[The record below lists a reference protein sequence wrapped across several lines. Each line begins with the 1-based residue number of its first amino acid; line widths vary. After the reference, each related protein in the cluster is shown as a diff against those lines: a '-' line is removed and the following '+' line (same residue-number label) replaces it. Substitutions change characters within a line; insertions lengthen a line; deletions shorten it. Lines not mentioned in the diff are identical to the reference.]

1 MSVIVVGFDGSE
13 RSHDALALARDLAA
27 QARAGLLLAIAVPYP
42 ALALVGEG
50 IAVAV
55 TRQGAATGARVLDDE
70 VAALAA
76 DGIDAEGV
84 VRSYDS
90 PPQLLQSLAQERGA
104 ALIVVG
110 SACSGRLGRVLPG
123 RDRRAP
129 AGRRSVPGRRRPVRL
144 PAQRRPGPRTPR
156 RRRVRRIRRG
166 ARRARGGRGDRVEP
180 RRHARGDRGARR
192 VPLRR
197 ARAHGRARLPPHAR
211 GRRGRRARAARRR
224 ARRPAAGA
232 LRERPS
238 CSPGTPRGSW
248 LERSRDLHLLIA
260 GSRGYGPGRAVLL
273 GGVSGRLV
281 RDSACALIVVP
292 RAEPHP
298 LAALRPVAADAVPD
312 R

>member
-1 MSVIVVGFDGSE
+1 MIVVGFDGSE

-104 ALIVVG
+104 ALIAVG
-110 SACSGRLGRVLPG
+110 SACAGRLGRVLPG
-123 RDRRAP
+123 ATGERLLAGAP
-129 AGRRSVPGRRRPVRL
+129 CPVAVAPSGYRL
-144 PAQRRPGPRTPR
+144 T
-156 RRRVRRIRRG
+156 
-166 ARRARGGRGDRVEP
+166 ARGR
-180 RRHARGDRGARR
+180 ARR
-192 VPLRR
+192 VGVAFDGSAEAHAALRAGAAIASNPGDTLEVIAVLDAYRYAAPALMGGPGYHRMR
-197 ARAHGRARLPPHAR
+197 ADVEAAARARLGAALAALPPAISASAVLLAGDPAR
-211 GRRGRRARAARRR
+211 E
-224 ARRPAAGA
+224 
-232 LRERPS
+232 LV
-238 CSPGTPRGSW
+238 
-248 LERSRDLHLLIA
+248 ERSRDLHLLIA

-281 RDSACALIVVP
+281 RDSACPLVVVP
-292 RAEPHP
+292 RGERHP
-298 LAALRPVAADAVPD
+298 LATLRPVAADAVPD